1 MQIILVGAPGAG
13 KGTQA
18 ASLAADLQIAH
29 VASGDL
35 FREAVK
41 AGTPLGLQA
50 KGYMDKGELVPDDVT
65 IGLVLERIKEPDA
78 AKGVILDGFPRTR
91 RQAEALDQA
100 LKDASGQIDR
110 VVYLEV
116 PQDVLLG
123 RLSGRWI
130 CRDCSRSYHELFN
143 QPTTP
148 GVCDACGGSLYQR
161 DDDKRETA
169 LRRLEVY
176 FKDTAPLIDYYRDR
190 GALVEVNGDQ
200 SVDDVRQD
208 LLAAVHRENSGDIAD
223 NLIQF

>member
-50 KGYMDKGELVPDDVT
+50 KGYMDRGELVPDDVT

-91 RQAEALDQA
+91 RQSEALDEA
-100 LKDASGQIDR
+100 LKEASGKIDR

-190 GALVEVNGDQ
+190 GTLLTVNGDQ
-200 SVDDVRQD
+200 SVDDVRRD
-208 LLAAVHRENSGDIAD
+208 LSIAVGKNGA
-223 NLIQF
+223 

>member
-50 KGYMDKGELVPDDVT
+50 KGYMDRGELVPDDVT

-91 RQAEALDQA
+91 RQAEALDEA
-100 LKDASGQIDR
+100 LKETSGKIDR

-190 GALVEVNGDQ
+190 GTLMTVNGDQ
-200 SVDDVRQD
+200 SVDDVRRD
-208 LLAAVHRENSGDIAD
+208 LSTAVGKNGA
-223 NLIQF
+223 

>member
-65 IGLVLERIKEPDA
+65 IGLVLERLKEPDA
-78 AKGVILDGFPRTR
+78 ANGVILDGFPRTR
-91 RQAEALDQA
+91 RQAEALDDA
-100 LKDASGQIDR
+100 LKVSGRQIDR
-110 VVYLEV
+110 VVYLAV
-116 PQDVLLG
+116 PEEVLLG

-143 QPTTP
+143 PPTTP
-148 GVCDACGGSLYQR
+148 GACDACGGKLYQR
-161 DDDKRETA
+161 EDDKRETA

-176 FKDTAPLIDYYRDR
+176 FKDTAPLIDYYRER
-190 GALVEVNGDQ
+190 GMLVDVDGDQ
-200 SVDDVRQD
+200 SVDDVRRD
-208 LLAAVHRENSGDIAD
+208 LLAAVGTR
-223 NLIQF
+223 

>member
-91 RQAEALDQA
+91 RQAEALDEA
-100 LKDASGQIDR
+100 LKEASGKIDR

-143 QPTTP
+143 QSTTP

-161 DDDKRETA
+161 EDDKRETA

-190 GALVEVNGDQ
+190 GTLVTVNGDQ
-200 SVDDVRQD
+200 TVDDVRRD
-208 LLAAVHRENSGDIAD
+208 LSSAVGKNGA
-223 NLIQF
+223 

>member
-50 KGYMDKGELVPDDVT
+50 KGYMDRGELVPDDVT

-91 RQAEALDQA
+91 RQAEALDEA
-100 LKDASGQIDR
+100 LKETSGKIDR

-190 GALVEVNGDQ
+190 GTLVTVNGDQ
-200 SVDDVRQD
+200 SVDDVRRD
-208 LLAAVHRENSGDIAD
+208 LSTAVGKNGA
-223 NLIQF
+223 

>member
-18 ASLAADLQIAH
+18 ASLAADLQVAH

-35 FREAVK
+35 FRDAVK

-65 IGLVLERIKEPDA
+65 IGLVLERLKEPDA
-78 AKGVILDGFPRTR
+78 AHGVILDGFPRTR
-91 RQAEALDQA
+91 RQAEALDEA
-100 LKDASGQIDR
+100 LRTSGRRIDR

-116 PQDVLLG
+116 PDEVLLG

-130 CRDCSRSYHELFN
+130 CRDCGRSYHELFN
-143 QPTTP
+143 PPTTP
-148 GVCDACGGSLYQR
+148 GVCDACGGTLYQR

-176 FKDTAPLIDYYRDR
+176 FKDTAPLIDYYRDL
-190 GALVEVNGDQ
+190 GMLAQVNGDQ
-200 SVDDVRQD
+200 SVDEVRQD
-208 LLAAVHRENSGDIAD
+208 LLDAVGNNGSKGS
-223 NLIQF
+223 

>member
-35 FREAVK
+35 FRDAVK
-41 AGTPLGLQA
+41 AGTLLGLQA
-50 KGYMDKGELVPDDVT
+50 KAYMDKGELVPDDVT
-65 IGLVLERIKEPDA
+65 IGLVLERLQEPDA
-78 AKGVILDGFPRTR
+78 AHGVILDGFPRTR
-91 RQAEALDQA
+91 RQAEALDEA
-100 LKDASGQIDR
+100 LKETGRRIDR
-110 VVYLEV
+110 VIYLKV
-116 PQDVLLG
+116 PEEVLLG

-130 CRDCSRSYHELFN
+130 CRDCNRSYHELFN

-148 GVCDACGGSLYQR
+148 GICDACGGTLYQR
-161 DDDKRETA
+161 EDDKRETA

-176 FKDTAPLIDYYRDR
+176 FTDTAPLIDYYRDL
-190 GALVEVNGDQ
+190 GALIEVNGDQ

-208 LLAAVHRENSGDIAD
+208 LLAAVYRENSGETAD
-223 NLIQF
+223 NLIQS

>member
-18 ASLAADLQIAH
+18 ASLASELQIAH

-35 FREAVK
+35 FRDAVK

-65 IGLVLERIKEPDA
+65 IGLVLERLQDQDA
-78 AKGVILDGFPRTR
+78 AHGVILDGFPRTR
-91 RQAEALDQA
+91 RQAEALD
-100 LKDASGQIDR
+100 DAMTSTGHGIDR

-116 PQDVLLG
+116 PQDVLIS

-130 CRDCSRSYHELFN
+130 CRDCHRSYHELFS

-148 GVCDACGGSLYQR
+148 GVCDACGGTLYQR
-161 DDDKRETA
+161 EDDKRETA

-176 FKDTAPLIDYYRDR
+176 FKDTAPLIDYYRER
-190 GALVEVNGDQ
+190 GALVNVNGDQ
-200 SVDDVRQD
+200 SVDDVRRD
-208 LLAAVHRENSGDIAD
+208 LMAAVGTNES
-223 NLIQF
+223 

>member
-50 KGYMDKGELVPDDVT
+50 KGYMDRGELVPDDVT
-65 IGLVLERIKEPDA
+65 IGLVLERIKAPDA

-91 RQAEALDQA
+91 RQAEALDEA
-100 LKDASGQIDR
+100 LKEASGKIDR

-190 GALVEVNGDQ
+190 GTLVTVNGDQ
-200 SVDDVRQD
+200 SVDDVRRD
-208 LLAAVHRENSGDIAD
+208 LSIAVGKNGA
-223 NLIQF
+223 

>member
-100 LKDASGQIDR
+100 LKDSSGQIDR

-190 GALVEVNGDQ
+190 GTLVTVNGDQ
-200 SVDDVRQD
+200 SVDDVRRD
-208 LLAAVHRENSGDIAD
+208 LSTAVGKNGA
-223 NLIQF
+223 

>member
-91 RQAEALDQA
+91 RQAEALDEA
-100 LKDASGQIDR
+100 LQETSGKIDR

-190 GALVEVNGDQ
+190 GTLVTVNGDQ
-200 SVDDVRQD
+200 SVDDVRRD
-208 LLAAVHRENSGDIAD
+208 LSTAVGKNGA
-223 NLIQF
+223 

>member
-50 KGYMDKGELVPDDVT
+50 KGYMDRGELVPDDVT

-91 RQAEALDQA
+91 RQAEALDEA
-100 LKDASGQIDR
+100 LKETSGKIDR

-190 GALVEVNGDQ
+190 GTLMTVNGDQ
-200 SVDDVRQD
+200 SVDDVRRD
-208 LLAAVHRENSGDIAD
+208 LSTAVGKNAA
-223 NLIQF
+223 

>member
-35 FREAVK
+35 FRDAVK

-65 IGLVLERIKEPDA
+65 IGLVLERLNEPDA
-78 AKGVILDGFPRTR
+78 AHGVILDGFPRTR
-91 RQAEALDQA
+91 RQAEALDEA
-100 LKDASGQIDR
+100 LKSSGRTIDR

-116 PQDVLLG
+116 PDEVLLG

-130 CRDCSRSYHELFN
+130 CRDCNRSYHELFN
-143 QPTTP
+143 MPTTP
-148 GVCDACGGSLYQR
+148 GVCDACGGTLYQR

-176 FKDTAPLIDYYRDR
+176 FQDTAPLIDYY
-190 GALVEVNGDQ
+190 GEQSSLVRVNGDQ
-200 SVDDVRQD
+200 SVDDVRRD
-208 LLAAVHRENSGDIAD
+208 LLAAVERTDQKGVSAGI
-223 NLIQF
+223 

>member
-18 ASLAADLQIAH
+18 ASLAADLQLAH

-65 IGLVLERIKEPDA
+65 IGLVLERLKQPDA
-78 AKGVILDGFPRTR
+78 AHGVILDGFPRTR
-91 RQAEALDQA
+91 RQAEALDDA
-100 LKDASGQIDR
+100 LKDSGRKIDC

-116 PQDVLLG
+116 PDEVLLG

-130 CRDCSRSYHELFN
+130 CRDCNRSYHELFN
-143 QPTTP
+143 KPTTP
-148 GVCDACGGSLYQR
+148 GICDACGGTLYQR

-190 GALVEVNGDQ
+190 GMLARVNGDQ
-200 SVDDVRQD
+200 SVDGVRND
-208 LLAAVHRENSGDIAD
+208 LIAAVGENGVKGS
-223 NLIQF
+223 

>member
-18 ASLAADLQIAH
+18 ASLAADLQLAH

-91 RQAEALDQA
+91 RQAEALDEA
-100 LKDASGQIDR
+100 LKEASGKIDR

-161 DDDKRETA
+161 EDDKRETA

-190 GALVEVNGDQ
+190 GTLVTVNGDQ
-200 SVDDVRQD
+200 TVDDVRRD
-208 LLAAVHRENSGDIAD
+208 LSAAVGKNGA
-223 NLIQF
+223 

>member
-18 ASLAADLQIAH
+18 ASLAADLQVAH

-35 FREAVK
+35 FRDAVK
-41 AGTPLGLQA
+41 AETSLGLQA

-65 IGLVLERIKEPDA
+65 IGLVLERLKEPDA
-78 AKGVILDGFPRTR
+78 AHGVILDGFPRTR
-91 RQAEALDQA
+91 RQAEALDEA
-100 LKDASGQIDR
+100 LRNSGRGIDR

-116 PQDVLLG
+116 PDEVLLG

-130 CRDCSRSYHELFN
+130 CRDCGRSYHERFN
-143 QPTTP
+143 PPTTP
-148 GVCDACGGSLYQR
+148 GVCDACGGTLFQR

-176 FKDTAPLIDYYRDR
+176 FKDTAPLIDYYRDL
-190 GALVEVNGDQ
+190 GMLAQVNGDQ

-208 LLAAVHRENSGDIAD
+208 LLAAVRNNGSKGS
-223 NLIQF
+223 